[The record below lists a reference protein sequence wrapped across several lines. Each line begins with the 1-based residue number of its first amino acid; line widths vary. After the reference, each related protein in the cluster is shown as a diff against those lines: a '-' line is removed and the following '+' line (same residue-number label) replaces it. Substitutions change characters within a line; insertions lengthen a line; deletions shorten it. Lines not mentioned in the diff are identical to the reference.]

1 MEKDQEFLK
10 FVIEA
15 IVENPG
21 GVEIK
26 RSVDEMGV
34 LLTVKVD
41 STNRDTGRVIGF
53 KGGTIKAIR
62 HLVGIVGFKNDARV
76 TVKIE
81 EPEGRMPRNDR
92 NERKEDKVMDDLDQ
106 I

>member
-10 FVIEA
+10 FVVEA
-15 IVENPG
+15 IVENPKA
-21 GVEIK
+21 VEIK

-41 STNRDTGRVIGF
+41 TTNRDTGRVIGF

-76 TVKIE
+76 TVKID
-81 EPEGRMPRNDR
+81 EPEGRMPRSDR
-92 NERKEDKVMDDLDQ
+92 GKDKVMDDLDQ